1 MINKKNKTKN
11 KKKNKINN
19 KKKRKNKKKLIIYR
33 NQVMKKINILKKKK
47 I

>member
-33 NQVMKKINILKKKK
+33 NQVMKKIDILKKKK